1 MNIQTSSPSVAVT
14 KAVTSPQ
21 STSTGAGSGS
31 AQSGTWLKLGPDWL
45 IQSERAVVIGYNPS
59 RGRVQVWLET
69 GQSFD
74 IEPEPGNAR
83 VVIRAFETGEA
94 LPPGAVR
101 AVDCGQN

>member
-31 AQSGTWLKLGPDWL
+31 ARSGIWLRLGPDWL

-74 IEPEPGNAR
+74 IEPEPGSAQA
-83 VVIRAFETGEA
+83 IIKAFETGNA
-94 LPPGAVR
+94 LPAGAVR
-101 AVDCGQN
+101 SIDSGQN